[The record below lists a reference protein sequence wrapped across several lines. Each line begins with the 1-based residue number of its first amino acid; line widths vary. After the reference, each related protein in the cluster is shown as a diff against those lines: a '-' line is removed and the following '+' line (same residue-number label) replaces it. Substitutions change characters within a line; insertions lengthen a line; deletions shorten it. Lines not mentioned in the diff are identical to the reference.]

1 MTDSPGPFGPPR
13 TDPQPPLVPLARGP
27 RGMEL
32 RSFRPDAAED
42 APRPDA
48 PVRYVLVALWHGSR
62 LLMVRE
68 RERDC
73 WELPG
78 GGVEPGETPR
88 EAAVRE
94 LREES
99 GQLLEAAALRFAGF
113 TATALP
119 GRPVLHGALFEA
131 EAGRRLP
138 FRPTPEIAAIHW
150 WDRVSPLPGGQVQ
163 TVDAYLAARLR
174 G

>member
-1 MTDSPGPFGPPR
+1 MELLSFSPGLPEDSP
-13 TDPQPPLVPLARGP
+13 
-27 RGMEL
+27 
-32 RSFRPDAAED
+32 RPG
-42 APRPDA
+42 A
-48 PVRYVLVALWHGSR
+48 PVRYVLVALWHGDH

-99 GQLLEAAALRFAGF
+99 AQRLEPGALRFAGF

-119 GRPVLHGALFEA
+119 GRPTLHGALYEA
-131 EAGRRLP
+131 EAGHRLP

-150 WDRVSPLPGGQVQ
+150 WDRVAPLPGGRLQ